1 MHVRVFGVLGR
12 VLMNR
17 YVKLLVLCSTL
28 AVLSLGVLGLLRL
41 RMEFKP
47 EWLMNPQ
54 SESKFLTLRQS

>member
-54 SESKFLTLRQS
+54 SESKFLTLSQS